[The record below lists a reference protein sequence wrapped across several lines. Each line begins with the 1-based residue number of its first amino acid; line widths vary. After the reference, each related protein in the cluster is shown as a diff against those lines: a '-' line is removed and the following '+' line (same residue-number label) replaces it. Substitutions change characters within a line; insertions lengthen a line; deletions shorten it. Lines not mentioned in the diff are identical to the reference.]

1 MTLQKMRPPRSLV
14 QLSTW
19 NSGITILDIDTQL
32 NSLKIKWIQRLLNPA
47 NAFWKDLK
55 LYWLNLILDSNQG
68 LVLFRQTQIH
78 RVY

>member
-55 LYWLNLILDSNQG
+55 LY
-68 LVLFRQTQIH
+68 
-78 RVY
+78 